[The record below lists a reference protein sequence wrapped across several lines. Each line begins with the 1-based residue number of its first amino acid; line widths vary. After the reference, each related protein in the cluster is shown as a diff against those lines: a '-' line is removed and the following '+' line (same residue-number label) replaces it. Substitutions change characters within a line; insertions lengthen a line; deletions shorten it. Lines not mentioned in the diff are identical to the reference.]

1 MQHQAGQPPSY
12 TNYRPKCPQ
21 KHQPFGVFCIR
32 QKDDIPPGQVAI
44 NLCAPCLSLL
54 QSRERLF
61 EAFPHLYRC
70 PNQGSGARG
79 EMS

>member
-32 QKDDIPPGQVAI
+32 QKDDIPPGQVANI
-44 NLCAPCLSLL
+44 PDTRCG
-54 QSRERLF
+54 
-61 EAFPHLYRC
+61 PHHGKKADCRQL
-70 PNQGSGARG
+70 
-79 EMS
+79 